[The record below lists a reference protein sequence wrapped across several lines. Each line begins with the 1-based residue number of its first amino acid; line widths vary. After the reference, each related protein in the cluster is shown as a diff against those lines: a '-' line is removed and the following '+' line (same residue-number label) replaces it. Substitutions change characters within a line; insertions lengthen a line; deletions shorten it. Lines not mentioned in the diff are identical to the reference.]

1 MREHLDAEGLAEE
14 LAGDGAGRD
23 AGGGFAG
30 AGPLEYRSGVV
41 EFVLEHAGIVGVAG
55 PRPGQRRVA
64 RDFEFRGVDGV
75 GGHHGLPLRPLG
87 VADLDGDRAAERDAV
102 AHARQ
107 HGDLVALEFHPG
119 AAAVAEAAA
128 GQLVGD
134 VVGGDRQPGDH
145 AFDHGHQSS
154 AVGFTSSSPSQHESH
169 LPTTGLD
176 REKRRW
182 LRDRRDDPE
191 SLSEELPVSVTRI
204 SPKLFVVQALPVF
217 AQFGT
222 SRPAVAAEI
231 RDPRR
236 IRRRL

>member
-23 AGGGFAG
+23 AGGGLAG
-30 AGPLEYRSGVV
+30 AGPLQYRSGVV
-41 EFVLEHAGIVGVAG
+41 EFVLEHAGVVGVAG

-64 RDFEFRGVDGV
+64 RDLSSSAGVDRV
-75 GGHHGLPLRPLG
+75 RGHHGLPLGPLG
-87 VADLDGDRAAERDAV
+87 VADLDGDRPAERDAV

-107 HGDLVALEFHPG
+107 HGDLVALELHPG

-169 LPTTGLD
+169 LPTTGIDKEKRACGSVGLPIGVIQSKTLELILSLVNEGLFRCVHEFWSC
-176 REKRRW
+176 REKAPSAAMTAAPCTARC
-182 LRDRRDDPE
+182 P
-191 SLSEELPVSVTRI
+191 T
-204 SPKLFVVQALPVF
+204 QA
-217 AQFGT
+217 
-222 SRPAVAAEI
+222 
-231 RDPRR
+231 
-236 IRRRL
+236 